1 MNSAKASC
9 SSRLRVLLSK
19 VQVEQLIINA
29 FINPKDLLKASNI
42 SKISEDISVERK
54 NQSKLLDTLIY
65 MDYEGYIFL
74 NSDTDESV
82 ITIKGLIK
90 INNKIFWN

>member
-1 MNSAKASC
+1 METSGTLFIKILHILAGKYNMSFS
-9 SSRLRVLLSK
+9 LEELTN
-19 VQVEQLIINA
+19 LI
-29 FINPKDLLKASNI
+29 KASNTSKVSEGI
-42 SKISEDISVERK
+42 SAERK
-54 NQSKLLDTLIY
+54 NQSKLLDTLIF

>member
-1 MNSAKASC
+1 
-9 SSRLRVLLSK
+9 
-19 VQVEQLIINA
+19 
-29 FINPKDLLKASNI
+29 
-42 SKISEDISVERK
+42 
-54 NQSKLLDTLIY
+54 

-90 INNKIFWN
+90 IKNKIFWN